1 MHWPNLSID
10 KLSMIKPLE
19 LPVNRR
25 TRWSYYFLNGSL
37 YWSSR
42 HPDILYQQSGRCS
55 TVLVE
60 LTTSVQKASMQNDV
74 QWKPVCRKMCE
85 LRVWFT
91 VSFQRN
97 SGSTN
102 SQMTSLR
109 PPAASL
115 SSQTWAGQAVG
126 YLSTVYL
133 SSVVYRSS
141 SRQQCSLSVWT
152 KKPWPSHQDSSYLTV
167 LVLSCP
173 LCRYLIERG
182 LQSLEMILFLWNPSL
197 VITLPCPS
205 LS

>member
-1 MHWPNLSID
+1 
-10 KLSMIKPLE
+10 MIL
-19 LPVNRR
+19 L
-25 TRWSYYFLNGSL
+25 FLTGSL

-42 HPDILYQQSGRCS
+42 HPDIFYQQSGRCS

-60 LTTSVQKASMQNDV
+60 FTTSMQKALMQYDV
-74 QWKPVCRKMCE
+74 QRKPVCGKMRE

-91 VSFQRN
+91 VSVYRN

-102 SQMTSLR
+102 GQMTSLR

-115 SSQTWAGQAVG
+115 SSQTGAGQAVD

-133 SSVVYRSS
+133 SSVVYWSS

-152 KKPWPSHQDSSYLTV
+152 KKPWPNHQDSSYLTV

-182 LQSLEMILFLWNPSL
+182 VQS
-197 VITLPCPS
+197 
-205 LS
+205 